1 MNLADLRRDYN
12 LHGLRRADLAPE
24 PFAQFQRWFEEAEQA
39 IGKDANAMTLA
50 TVSPE
55 GQPSVRI
62 VLLKGLDLAKGLQF
76 FTNYESDKC
85 IELDAQPRAALIF
98 QWLALDRQVCIK
110 GVASK
115 CSEEESRSYFQS
127 RPRASQLAAW
137 TSKQSRVVA
146 DRATMDAWLAEK
158 EAHFEGK
165 DPLPLPPFWGGY
177 WVVPTEVEF
186 WQGRAARFHDRMR
199 YRRTGDEW
207 LIERLSP

>member
-1 MNLADLRRDYN
+1 
-12 LHGLRRADLAPE
+12 
-24 PFAQFQRWFEEAEQA
+24 
-39 IGKDANAMTLA
+39 
-50 TVSPE
+50 
-55 GQPSVRI
+55 
-62 VLLKGLDLAKGLQF
+62 
-76 FTNYESDKC
+76 
-85 IELDAQPRAALIF
+85 
-98 QWLALDRQVCIK
+98 
-110 GVASK
+110 
-115 CSEEESRSYFQS
+115 
-127 RPRASQLAAW
+127 
-137 TSKQSRVVA
+137 VA